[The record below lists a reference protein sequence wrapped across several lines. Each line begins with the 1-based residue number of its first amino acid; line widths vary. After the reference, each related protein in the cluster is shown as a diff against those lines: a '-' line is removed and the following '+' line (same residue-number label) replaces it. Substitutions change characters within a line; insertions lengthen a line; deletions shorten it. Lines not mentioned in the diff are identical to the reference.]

1 MHKMKYLA
9 LLFLLGTALS
19 ATPMSVH
26 AEEVIDTGQETESVE
41 NESPPIIKENEDEVT
56 PPFNEKETSE
66 GETPPVDETT
76 KLLTDEASTNEGV
89 DLNVDSEFN
98 KEKQFK
104 IEKEELSSIPAD
116 LNLGIPSNLVLEEQ
130 ENGKYGLNQLI
141 KVIVDEN
148 SDSEYEVVL
157 KLKSTEVRYIEVD
170 NPNNYVEGTAS
181 INGDS
186 SFTWTAKDISKGV
199 EVPLVIEVDTPEFG
213 GNYKTNFSFS
223 IDIYKLTRV
232 EVQSDEPVE
241 EQPEELPE
249 ELPEEQPEEEEQQ
262 NSEEDT
268 SSTENTDTYILV
280 DESSITAETF
290 TDYPHLK
297 VIDISA
303 SVESIDS
310 DAFDSLEELET
321 INFDGTEEEW
331 NTIFTGSL
339 SGVEINFLKTSEDDE
354 EVIEEEEEIVP
365 EESESDEESIEEPES
380 DETISEDEPN
390 SEEPAS
396 TEPISEES
404 NSNETEPEPENS
416 VSDNDLVDEEPIEE
430 PIADEPAS
438 ESNNEPAEETVEEFQ
453 E

>member
-9 LLFLLGTALS
+9 LLFLLGTTLS
-19 ATPMSVH
+19 MTPMSVH

-41 NESPPIIKENEDEVT
+41 NESPPVIEENDEVT
-56 PPFNEKETSE
+56 PPSNKNGTSE
-66 GETPPVDETT
+66 GETLPIN
-76 KLLTDEASTNEGV
+76 EASSDKGV
-89 DLNVDSEFN
+89 NVDVESEFA
-98 KEKQFK
+98 KEKEFK

-116 LNLGIPSNLVLEEQ
+116 LSLGIPSNLVLEEQ

-141 KVIVDEN
+141 KVTVDEN

-157 KLKSTEVRYIEVD
+157 KLKSTEIRYIEVD

-186 SFTWTAKDISKGV
+186 SFTWTAEDISKGV
-199 EVPLVIEVDTPEFG
+199 EVPLVIEVDAPEFD

-223 IDIYKLTRV
+223 IDIYRLTRV

-249 ELPEEQPEEEEQQ
+249 ELPEKQLEEEEQQ
-262 NSEEDT
+262 NSEEET
-268 SSTENTDTYILV
+268 SATENTDTYISV
-280 DESSITAETF
+280 DESLITAETF

-331 NTIFTGSL
+331 NEIFTGNIE
-339 SGVEINFLKTSEDDE
+339 GVEINFLKTSEDNE
-354 EVIEEEEEIVP
+354 EVIEEEEVAP
-365 EESESDEESIEEPES
+365 EEPES

-430 PIADEPAS
+430 PIADEPVS
-438 ESNNEPAEETVEEFQ
+438 ESNNEPAEEAVEEFQ

>member
-9 LLFLLGTALS
+9 LLFLLGATLS
-19 ATPMSVH
+19 ATPITVY
-26 AEEVIDTGQETESVE
+26 AEEVVDTGQETESVE

-76 KLLTDEASTNEGV
+76 KPPTDEALSDKGV

-141 KVIVDEN
+141 KVTVDEN
-148 SDSEYEVVL
+148 SDSEYEVIL
-157 KLKSTEVRYIEVD
+157 KLKSTEVRYTEVD

-181 INGDS
+181 INGSD
-186 SFTWTAKDISKGV
+186 SFTWTAEDISKGV

-223 IDIYKLTRV
+223 IDIYRLTRV

-365 EESESDEESIEEPES
+365 EEPISEEPTPEN
-380 DETISEDEPN
+380 EPN
-390 SEEPAS
+390 SEESNS
-396 TEPISEES
+396 TEPVSGES
-404 NSNETEPEPENS
+404 NSNEQESESS
-416 VSDNDLVDEEPIEE
+416 VSDNDLVDEPTNE
-430 PIADEPAS
+430 ANDEPAV
-438 ESNNEPAEETVEEFQ
+438 NTAETSQ

>member
-26 AEEVIDTGQETESVE
+26 AEEIIDTGQETESVE
-41 NESPPIIKENEDEVT
+41 SESPPVIKEDNVVI
-56 PPFNEKETSE
+56 PPSNEKETSE

-76 KLLTDEASTNEGV
+76 KPPTDEASTKEGV

-141 KVIVDEN
+141 KVTVDEN
-148 SDSEYEVVL
+148 SDSEYEVIL
-157 KLKSTEVRYIEVD
+157 KLKSTEVRYAEVD

-181 INGDS
+181 INGSD
-186 SFTWTAKDISKGV
+186 SFTWTAEDISKGV

-223 IDIYKLTRV
+223 IDIYRLTRV

-268 SSTENTDTYILV
+268 SFTENTDTYILV

-290 TDYPHLK
+290 TDYPYLK

-365 EESESDEESIEEPES
+365 EEPISEEPTPENEPDSEESNSTEPVSEPES
-380 DETISEDEPN
+380 ESEPN
-390 SEEPAS
+390 SEESTS
-396 TEPISEES
+396 TEPVSGES
-404 NSNETEPEPENS
+404 NSNEQESESS
-416 VSDNDLVDEEPIEE
+416 VSDNDLVDEPTNE
-430 PIADEPAS
+430 ANDEPAV
-438 ESNNEPAEETVEEFQ
+438 NTAETSQ

>member
-9 LLFLLGTALS
+9 LLFLLGATLS
-19 ATPMSVH
+19 ATSITVH
-26 AEEVIDTGQETESVE
+26 AEEVIDTGQEIESVE
-41 NESPPIIKENEDEVT
+41 NESPPVIEENDEVT
-56 PPFNEKETSE
+56 PPPNEKGTSE
-66 GETPPVDETT
+66 GETPPVDETN
-76 KLLTDEASTNEGV
+76 KPPTDEITSDKGV
-89 DLNVDSEFN
+89 DVDVESEFT
-98 KEKQFK
+98 KEKVYK
-104 IEKEELSSIPAD
+104 TEKEELSSIPAD
-116 LNLGIPSNLVLEEQ
+116 LSLGIPSNLVLEEQ

-141 KVIVDEN
+141 KVTVDGN

-157 KLKSTEVRYIEVD
+157 KLKSTEVRYVEVD

-181 INGDS
+181 INGSD
-186 SFTWTAKDISKGV
+186 SFTWTAEDISKGV
-199 EVPLVIEVDTPEFG
+199 EVPLIIKVDTPEFG

-223 IDIYKLTRV
+223 IDIYRLTRV

-249 ELPEEQPEEEEQQ
+249 ELPEEQLEEEEQQ

-365 EESESDEESIEEPES
+365 EEPISEEPTPENEPDSEESNSTEPVSESESES
-380 DETISEDEPN
+380 EPN
-390 SEEPAS
+390 SEEFTS
-396 TEPISEES
+396 TEPVSGDSNFNEQESES
-404 NSNETEPEPENS
+404 S
-416 VSDNDLVDEEPIEE
+416 VSDNDLVDEPTNE
-430 PIADEPAS
+430 ANDEPAV
-438 ESNNEPAEETVEEFQ
+438 NTAETSQ

>member
-26 AEEVIDTGQETESVE
+26 AEEIIDTGQETESVE
-41 NESPPIIKENEDEVT
+41 SESPPVIKEDNVVI
-56 PPFNEKETSE
+56 PPSNEKETSE

-76 KLLTDEASTNEGV
+76 KPPTDEALSDKGV

-141 KVIVDEN
+141 KVTVDEN

-157 KLKSTEVRYIEVD
+157 KLKSTEVRYTEVD

-181 INGDS
+181 INGSD
-186 SFTWTAKDISKGV
+186 SFTWTAEDISKGV

-223 IDIYKLTRV
+223 IDIYRLTRV
-232 EVQSDEPVE
+232 EVQSDDPVE

-249 ELPEEQPEEEEQQ
+249 ELPEEQPEELPEEQPEEEEQQNSEEEEQQ

-268 SSTENTDTYILV
+268 SFTENTDTYILV

-303 SVESIDS
+303 SVESIDF

-339 SGVEINFLKTSEDDE
+339 SGVEINFLKTSENNEE

-365 EESESDEESIEEPES
+365 EEPISEEPTPEN
-380 DETISEDEPN
+380 EPN
-390 SEEPAS
+390 SEESTS
-396 TEPISEES
+396 TEPVSGES
-404 NSNETEPEPENS
+404 NSNEPESENS
-416 VSDNDLVDEEPIEE
+416 VSDNDLVDETTNE
-430 PIADEPAS
+430 A
-438 ESNNEPAEETVEEFQ
+438 NNEPAEETVETSQ

>member
-26 AEEVIDTGQETESVE
+26 AEEIIDTGQETESVE

-66 GETPPVDETT
+66 GETPPVNETT
-76 KLLTDEASTNEGV
+76 KPPTDEASTNEGV

-116 LNLGIPSNLVLEEQ
+116 LNLGIPSNLVLEKQ

-141 KVIVDEN
+141 KVTVDEN
-148 SDSEYEVVL
+148 SDSEYEVIL
-157 KLKSTEVRYIEVD
+157 KLKSTEVRYTEVD

-181 INGDS
+181 INGSD
-186 SFTWTAKDISKGV
+186 SFTWTAEDISKGV
-199 EVPLVIEVDTPEFG
+199 EVPLVIEVDAPEFG

-223 IDIYKLTRV
+223 IDIYRLTKV

-249 ELPEEQPEEEEQQ
+249 EQPEELPEELPEEQLEEEEQQ

-331 NTIFTGSL
+331 NTIFTGNL

-354 EVIEEEEEIVP
+354 EVIEEEEKIVP
-365 EESESDEESIEEPES
+365 E
-380 DETISEDEPN
+380 
-390 SEEPAS
+390 
-396 TEPISEES
+396 EPISEEPTPENEPDSEESTSTEPVSGES
-404 NSNETEPEPENS
+404 NSNEQESESS
-416 VSDNDLVDEEPIEE
+416 VSDNDLVDEPTNE
-430 PIADEPAS
+430 ANDEPTV
-438 ESNNEPAEETVEEFQ
+438 NTAETSQ

>member
-26 AEEVIDTGQETESVE
+26 AEEIIDTGQETESVE
-41 NESPPIIKENEDEVT
+41 SESPPVIKEDNVVI
-56 PPFNEKETSE
+56 PPSNEKETSE

-76 KLLTDEASTNEGV
+76 KPPTDEALSDKGV
-89 DLNVDSEFN
+89 NLNVDSEFN

-141 KVIVDEN
+141 KVTVDEN
-148 SDSEYEVVL
+148 SDSEYEVIL
-157 KLKSTEVRYIEVD
+157 KLKSTEVRYTEVD

-181 INGDS
+181 INGSD
-186 SFTWTAKDISKGV
+186 SFTWTAEDISKGV

-223 IDIYKLTRV
+223 IDIYRLTRV

-321 INFDGTEEEW
+321 INFDGTAEEW

-365 EESESDEESIEEPES
+365 EEPI
-380 DETISEDEPN
+380 
-390 SEEPAS
+390 SEEP
-396 TEPISEES
+396 TPENEPDSEES
-404 NSNETEPEPENS
+404 NSTEPVSEPESESESNSEESTSTEPVSGESNSNEQESESS
-416 VSDNDLVDEEPIEE
+416 VSDNDLVGEPTNE
-430 PIADEPAS
+430 ANDEPAV
-438 ESNNEPAEETVEEFQ
+438 NTAETSQ

>member
-26 AEEVIDTGQETESVE
+26 AEEIIDTGQETESVE
-41 NESPPIIKENEDEVT
+41 SESPPVIKEDNVVI
-56 PPFNEKETSE
+56 PPSNEKETSE

-76 KLLTDEASTNEGV
+76 KPPTDEASTKEGV

-141 KVIVDEN
+141 KVTVDEN
-148 SDSEYEVVL
+148 SDSEYEVIL
-157 KLKSTEVRYIEVD
+157 KLKSTEVRYAEVD

-181 INGDS
+181 INGSD
-186 SFTWTAKDISKGV
+186 SFTWTAEDISKGV

-223 IDIYKLTRV
+223 IDIYRLTRV

-321 INFDGTEEEW
+321 INFDGTAEEW

-354 EVIEEEEEIVP
+354 EVIEEEEEVIP
-365 EESESDEESIEEPES
+365 E
-380 DETISEDEPN
+380 
-390 SEEPAS
+390 
-396 TEPISEES
+396 EPISEEPTPENEPDSEESNSTEPVSEPESESESNSEESTSTEPVSGKS
-404 NSNETEPEPENS
+404 NSNEQESESS
-416 VSDNDLVDEEPIEE
+416 VSDNDLVDEPTNE
-430 PIADEPAS
+430 ANDEPAV
-438 ESNNEPAEETVEEFQ
+438 NTAETSQ

>member
-1 MHKMKYLA
+1 M
-9 LLFLLGTALS
+9 
-19 ATPMSVH
+19 
-26 AEEVIDTGQETESVE
+26 
-41 NESPPIIKENEDEVT
+41 
-56 PPFNEKETSE
+56 
-66 GETPPVDETT
+66 
-76 KLLTDEASTNEGV
+76 
-89 DLNVDSEFN
+89 
-98 KEKQFK
+98 
-104 IEKEELSSIPAD
+104 
-116 LNLGIPSNLVLEEQ
+116 
-130 ENGKYGLNQLI
+130 NQLI
-141 KVIVDEN
+141 KVTVDEN

-157 KLKSTEVRYIEVD
+157 KLKSTEVRYTEVD

-181 INGDS
+181 INGSD
-186 SFTWTAKDISKGV
+186 SFTWTAEDISKGV

-223 IDIYKLTRV
+223 IDIYRLTRV
-232 EVQSDEPVE
+232 EVQSDDPVE

-262 NSEEDT
+262 NFEEDT
-268 SSTENTDTYILV
+268 SFTENTDTYILV

-303 SVESIDS
+303 SVESIDF

-365 EESESDEESIEEPES
+365 EEPISEEPTPEN
-380 DETISEDEPN
+380 EPN
-390 SEEPAS
+390 SEESTS
-396 TEPISEES
+396 TEPVSGES
-404 NSNETEPEPENS
+404 NSNEQESESS
-416 VSDNDLVDEEPIEE
+416 VSDNDLVDEPTNE
-430 PIADEPAS
+430 A
-438 ESNNEPAEETVEEFQ
+438 NNEPAVNTAETSQ

>member
-26 AEEVIDTGQETESVE
+26 AEEIIDTGQETESV
-41 NESPPIIKENEDEVT
+41 ENEDEVT

-66 GETPPVDETT
+66 GETPPVNETT
-76 KLLTDEASTNEGV
+76 KPLTDEASTKEGV

-141 KVIVDEN
+141 KVTVDEN
-148 SDSEYEVVL
+148 SDSEYEVIL
-157 KLKSTEVRYIEVD
+157 KLKSTEVRYAEVD

-181 INGDS
+181 INGSD
-186 SFTWTAKDISKGV
+186 SFTWTAEDISKGV
-199 EVPLVIEVDTPEFG
+199 EVPLIIEVDTPEFG

-223 IDIYKLTRV
+223 IDIYRLTRV

-354 EVIEEEEEIVP
+354 EVIEEEEEVVP
-365 EESESDEESIEEPES
+365 EEPISEEPTPENEPDSEESNSTEPVSEPES
-380 DETISEDEPN
+380 ESEPN
-390 SEEPAS
+390 SEESNS
-396 TEPISEES
+396 TEPVSGES
-404 NSNETEPEPENS
+404 NSNEQESESS
-416 VSDNDLVDEEPIEE
+416 VSDNDLVDEPTNE
-430 PIADEPAS
+430 ANDEPAV
-438 ESNNEPAEETVEEFQ
+438 NTAETSQ

>member
-26 AEEVIDTGQETESVE
+26 AEEIIDTGQETESVE
-41 NESPPIIKENEDEVT
+41 SESPPVIKEDNVVI
-56 PPFNEKETSE
+56 PPSNEKETSE

-76 KLLTDEASTNEGV
+76 KPLTDEASTKEGV

-141 KVIVDEN
+141 KVTVDEN
-148 SDSEYEVVL
+148 SDSEYEVIL
-157 KLKSTEVRYIEVD
+157 KLKSTEVRYAEVD

-181 INGDS
+181 INGSD
-186 SFTWTAKDISKGV
+186 SFTWTAEDISKGI
-199 EVPLVIEVDTPEFG
+199 EVPLVIEVDTHEFG
-213 GNYKTNFSFS
+213 GNYKTNISFS
-223 IDIYKLTRV
+223 IDIYRLTRV

-249 ELPEEQPEEEEQQ
+249 GQPEELPEELPEEQLEEEEHQ

-331 NTIFTGSL
+331 NTIFTGNL

-365 EESESDEESIEEPES
+365 EESISEEPTPEN
-380 DETISEDEPN
+380 ELN
-390 SEEPAS
+390 SEEFTS
-396 TEPISEES
+396 TEPVSGDSNFNEQESES
-404 NSNETEPEPENS
+404 S
-416 VSDNDLVDEEPIEE
+416 VSDNDLVDEPTNEVN
-430 PIADEPAS
+430 DEPAV
-438 ESNNEPAEETVEEFQ
+438 NTAETSQ

>member
-26 AEEVIDTGQETESVE
+26 AEEIIDTGQETESVE

-66 GETPPVDETT
+66 GETPPVNETT
-76 KLLTDEASTNEGV
+76 KPPTDEASTNEGV

-141 KVIVDEN
+141 KVTVDEN
-148 SDSEYEVVL
+148 SDSEYEVIL
-157 KLKSTEVRYIEVD
+157 KLKSTEVRYTEVD

-181 INGDS
+181 INGSD
-186 SFTWTAKDISKGV
+186 SFTWTAEDISKGV
-199 EVPLVIEVDTPEFG
+199 EVPLVIEVDAPEFG

-223 IDIYKLTRV
+223 IDIYRLTKV

-365 EESESDEESIEEPES
+365 EEPI
-380 DETISEDEPN
+380 
-390 SEEPAS
+390 SEEPTPENEPDSEESTS
-396 TEPISEES
+396 TEPVSGES
-404 NSNETEPEPENS
+404 NSNEQESESS
-416 VSDNDLVDEEPIEE
+416 VSDNDLVDEPTNE
-430 PIADEPAS
+430 ANDEPTV
-438 ESNNEPAEETVEEFQ
+438 NTVETSQ

>member
-19 ATPMSVH
+19 ATPMIVH
-26 AEEVIDTGQETESVE
+26 AEEIIDTGQETESVE

-76 KLLTDEASTNEGV
+76 KPPTDEASTNEGV

-141 KVIVDEN
+141 KVTVDEN
-148 SDSEYEVVL
+148 SDSEYEVIL
-157 KLKSTEVRYIEVD
+157 KLKSTEVRYAEVD
-170 NPNNYVEGTAS
+170 NPNNYVEGTTS
-181 INGDS
+181 INGSD
-186 SFTWTAKDISKGV
+186 SFTWTAEDISKGV

-223 IDIYKLTRV
+223 IDIYRLTRV

-241 EQPEELPE
+241 EQPE

-303 SVESIDS
+303 SVVSIDS

-354 EVIEEEEEIVP
+354 EVIEKEEEIVP
-365 EESESDEESIEEPES
+365 EEPI
-380 DETISEDEPN
+380 
-390 SEEPAS
+390 SEEPTPENEPDSEESTS
-396 TEPISEES
+396 TEPVSGES
-404 NSNETEPEPENS
+404 NSNEQESESS
-416 VSDNDLVDEEPIEE
+416 VSDNDLVDEPTNE
-430 PIADEPAS
+430 ANDEPAV
-438 ESNNEPAEETVEEFQ
+438 NTAETSQ